1 MTRRAGSRASSP
13 PSIRRALVVA
23 LVVLLPTAAL
33 AQSFEERLAACLACH
48 GAGGQSAIPGTPS
61 LGGQPSFFVVTQLF
75 LFREGRRDNAAMTA
89 VAKTLT
95 NDDLR
100 AFADAI
106 AKLPPPRPPA
116 TPPVP
121 ARFARGRALAERKL
135 CGACH
140 NADYSGREQMARLAN
155 QREEYLLE
163 TMRGFKS
170 GTRIGYGPA
179 MSEALVG
186 LSDEDLRD
194 LAHYLAHVP
203 RP

>member
-1 MTRRAGSRASSP
+1 
-13 PSIRRALVVA
+13 
-23 LVVLLPTAAL
+23 VLLLGLLPAAAL
-33 AQSFEERLAACLACH
+33 ARSFEARLDACLACH
-48 GAGGQSAIPGTPS
+48 GAGGESGIAGTPS
-61 LGGQPSFFVVTQLF
+61 LGGQPAFFVMTQLF

-89 VAKTLT
+89 AARTLT

-100 AFADAI
+100 AFSEAI

-116 TPPVP
+116 TPPDA
-121 ARFARGRALAERKL
+121 ARFARGRALAGQKL

-163 TMRGFKS
+163 TMRGFRN

-186 LSDEDLRD
+186 LSDDDLRD
-194 LAHYLAHVP
+194 LAHYLAHLP